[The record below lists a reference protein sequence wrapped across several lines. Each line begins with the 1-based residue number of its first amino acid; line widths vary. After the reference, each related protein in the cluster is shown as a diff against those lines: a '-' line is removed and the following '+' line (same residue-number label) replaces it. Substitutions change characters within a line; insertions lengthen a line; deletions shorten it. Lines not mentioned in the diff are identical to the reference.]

1 MWIGKKILECEY
13 KLEKIEMVDN
23 QNSRKKIIAII
34 LYILIII
41 VDIIWAISLNGDFI
55 STYGDKSFSK
65 GIIGILLCNC
75 GNIIVFI
82 GASVGLGLYLINSKK
97 V

>member
-1 MWIGKKILECEY
+1 MQENQKSGKRL
-13 KLEKIEMVDN
+13 
-23 QNSRKKIIAII
+23 IAII
-34 LYILIII
+34 IYIIVII
-41 VDIIWAISLNGDFI
+41 VDIIWAISLNQDFI

-82 GASVGLGLYLINSKK
+82 GASIGLGLYLVKNKK
-97 V
+97 I